1 MQKLQKT
8 YSELEKISRRAMK
21 NQLVSHRIEG
31 IKISKREAEK
41 IRQEVLKEYV
51 NSASLSVE

>member
-1 MQKLQKT
+1 
-8 YSELEKISRRAMK
+8 MK

-31 IKISKREAEK
+31 IKISKREAEQ